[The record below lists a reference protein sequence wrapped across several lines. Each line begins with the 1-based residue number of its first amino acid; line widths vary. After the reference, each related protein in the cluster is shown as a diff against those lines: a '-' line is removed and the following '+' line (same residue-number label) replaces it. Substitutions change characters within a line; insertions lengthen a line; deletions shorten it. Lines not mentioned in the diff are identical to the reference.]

1 MRKLDQIKSGWAAF
15 AAALIIVASASHSLA
30 LDKPDTV
37 KRVLVYKERKLME
50 LMGAKDVL
58 LRSYRV
64 ALGRNPDGPKRTAG
78 DCKTPEGCYVID
90 RHKSDSKFY
99 KSLHISY
106 PNAVDVA
113 SARRLHQSP
122 GGDVMIHGLPK
133 GFEDM
138 ATLHAEANWTK
149 GCIAVNNQEMDEIFK
164 MIPDGTPI
172 EIRP

>member
-1 MRKLDQIKSGWAAF
+1 MTTSGWAALGT
-15 AAALIIVASASHSLA
+15 ALVIVASAFPSLA
-30 LDKPDTV
+30 LDKPETV
-37 KRVLVYKERKLME
+37 KRVVVYKERKLME
-50 LMGAKDVL
+50 LIGAKEVL

-64 ALGRNPDGPKRTAG
+64 ALGRNPDGPKKTAG
-78 DCKTPEGCYVID
+78 DCRTPEGCYVID
-90 RHKSDSKFY
+90 RHQSRSKFY

-106 PNAVDVA
+106 PNAFDLA

-138 ATLHAEANWTK
+138 AEMHSEANWTK
-149 GCIAVNNQEMDEIFK
+149 GCIAVNNQQMDEIFK